1 MRPPSPIPKLKT
13 SHTKKENYGP
23 TSLMNVD
30 TKILNRILASRIQQH
45 IKKITHYDQMG
56 FIPGMEELFNI
67 CKSLNVIHNINK
79 WKG

>member
-1 MRPPSPIPKLKT
+1 MRPPSPIQKPKI
-13 SHTKKENYGP
+13 SHTKKENYRP

-45 IKKITHYDQMG
+45 IKKITHHDQMG
-56 FIPGMEELFNI
+56 FIPGMEEFFNI
-67 CKSLNVIHNINK
+67 CKSLNVIHNIKK